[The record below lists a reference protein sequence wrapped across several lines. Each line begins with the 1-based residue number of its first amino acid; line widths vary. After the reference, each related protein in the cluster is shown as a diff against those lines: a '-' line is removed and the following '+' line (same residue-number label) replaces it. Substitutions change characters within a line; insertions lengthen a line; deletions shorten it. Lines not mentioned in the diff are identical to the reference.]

1 MQFICLN
8 LQGSPEKV
16 IYDVPEFIRALQDPD
31 KYGRGGFSEDE
42 LKTVTLEEGR
52 EPPPEAKYQKVIAQR
67 EIYSEP
73 RKIISRAKEEITAK
87 EALREICQDWYVG
100 EPEIK
105 LWVQTVLASL
115 KVGEYYV
122 HDEPWADKHA
132 ILRTA

>member
-1 MQFICLN
+1 M
-8 LQGSPEKV
+8 
-16 IYDVPEFIRALQDPD
+16 
-31 KYGRGGFSEDE
+31 
-42 LKTVTLEEGR
+42 
-52 EPPPEAKYQKVIAQR
+52 
-67 EIYSEP
+67 
-73 RKIISRAKEEITAK
+73 
-87 EALREICQDWYVG
+87 CQDWYVD